1 QIFVTEA
8 FAEWSEIANL
18 TFTQV
23 TGDPDDAD
31 ITVAYSMTTNGDG
44 TYATPTLDLLD
55 DTDIEHEAVWL
66 SADPVAFS
74 DQQDATISF
83 VNYGFVTMLHEI
95 GHALGLSHP
104 GPYNADQDNPLNYQ
118 NSAVFA
124 QDNRQYTIMSYFG
137 YETDT
142 GWTQDG
148 TAQGSL
154 TAGSLVIYPS
164 TPMLYDIK
172 AMQDKYGADMS
183 TRAGDTIY
191 GFHSTA
197 GWAYYDFSITPKVVF
212 TIWDGGGNDTLD
224 ASFTGNLTQR
234 IDLNAGAYSDV
245 GGLLNNIAI
254 AFGATIENAVG
265 GDGKDT
271 IIGNDVAN
279 HLSGGDGDDQLTGNP
294 GDDVLDG
301 GAGKDV
307 LSGDLGDDTLLGG
320 AGDDTLFGGFG
331 TDHLDGG
338 ADNDTLDG
346 GGSLDGGGNSNGPD
360 LLTGGAGDDTFIY
373 QRGYRAT
380 TITDFNK
387 DGHDQLNLTS
397 TKIHNFSDLLAIG
410 TQSGADLVLDFGATT
425 TPQHD
430 ILTLQNTTKDDL

>member
-23 TGDPDDAD
+23 TGDPDGAD

-118 NSAVFA
+118 YSAVFA

-142 GWTQDG
+142 GWAQDG
-148 TAQGSL
+148 T
-154 TAGSLVIYPS
+154 PS
-164 TPMLYDIK
+164 GNL
-172 AMQDKYGADMS
+172 KYGADMT
-183 TRAGDTIY
+183 TRAGDTVY

-234 IDLNAGAYSDV
+234 IDLHAGAYSDV

-279 HLSGGDGDDQLTGNP
+279 HLSG
-294 GDDVLDG
+294 
-301 GAGKDV
+301 
-307 LSGDLGDDTLLGG
+307 
-320 AGDDTLFGGFG
+320 
-331 TDHLDGG
+331 
-338 ADNDTLDG
+338 
-346 GGSLDGGGNSNGPD
+346 
-360 LLTGGAGDDTFIY
+360 
-373 QRGYRAT
+373 
-380 TITDFNK
+380 
-387 DGHDQLNLTS
+387 
-397 TKIHNFSDLLAIG
+397 
-410 TQSGADLVLDFGATT
+410 
-425 TPQHD
+425 
-430 ILTLQNTTKDDL
+430 